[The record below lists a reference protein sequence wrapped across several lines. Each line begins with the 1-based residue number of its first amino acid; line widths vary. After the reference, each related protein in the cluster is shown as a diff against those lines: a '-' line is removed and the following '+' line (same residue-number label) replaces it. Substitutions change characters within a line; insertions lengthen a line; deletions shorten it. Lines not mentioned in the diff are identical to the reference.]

1 MKKQLEA
8 FVFPFAD
15 DSLHSP
21 ADNFTTQ
28 YFVIGY
34 TRGNSWTK
42 WGRKAHNKKSQNDAR
57 LFINNKQNVL

>member
-1 MKKQLEA
+1 M
-8 FVFPFAD
+8 FPFAD

-28 YFVIGY
+28 YFLIGY

-42 WGRKAHNKKSQNDAR
+42 RGEKRHTIRRRVRMMPGYLSIISRMYSDKLD
-57 LFINNKQNVL
+57 

>member
-1 MKKQLEA
+1 M
-8 FVFPFAD
+8 FPFAD

-28 YFVIGY
+28 YFLIGY

-42 WGRKAHNKKSQNDAR
+42 RGGKKRHTIRRVRMMPGYLSIISRMYSDK
-57 LFINNKQNVL
+57 LD